1 MSPIS
6 AVSQS
11 RPSMDSLMLVNSF
24 YGPGA
29 TACWYLTCFSCL
41 VTWTI
46 HPKKRIADA
55 ITSDLIATIT
65 FPCVASAHLITQVR
79 SWPLVVENN
88 ATEEQMRASLAASLI
103 VIETYLLLGMF
114 LILPGLFSCVPKRLS
129 LIAMTGI
136 FCITADLY
144 LYFSLQTIGR
154 GPISSSRRFIIDSQV
169 NVMLIIGLTTTLL
182 GLFLAYLYSLRLSRP
197 PCDQLRTT
205 GQGARRGINLSTPNT
220 TAAADSSTNAISS
233 PRDSD
238 TGAEH
243 LTPRE
248 SDVQSPIHQQQGS
261 VRHEH
266 WDNSPQSS
274 IGSTESRRISRQQIE
289 EASVEQER
297 RHVLQQRLKN
307 DFGLANKDPHVQ
319 HINYSS
325 FPFMLLSFFVSS
337 GALFLD
343 LLSMMGMYGEPRT
356 DGTLR
361 GKFIDEFVPR
371 SGTSIKDLDQAISLF
386 VGMTVLGFNLYT
398 AANAQY
404 KLYLWEN
411 KERREAAEANGSS
424 AQAPEA

>member
-1 MSPIS
+1 MI
-6 AVSQS
+6 
-11 RPSMDSLMLVNSF
+11 
-24 YGPGA
+24 
-29 TACWYLTCFSCL
+29 
-41 VTWTI
+41 
-46 HPKKRIADA
+46 
-55 ITSDLIATIT
+55 
-65 FPCVASAHLITQVR
+65 
-79 SWPLVVENN
+79 VENP

-136 FCITADLY
+136 FCITADFY

-197 PCDQLRTT
+197 PCDQLRRAE
-205 GQGARRGINLSTPNT
+205 QGAGRGINLSTPST
-220 TAAADSSTNAISS
+220 TAAADSSTSAISS
-233 PRDSD
+233 PRDSEN
-238 TGAEH
+238 GAEH

-248 SDVQSPIHQQQGS
+248 SAVHSPIQQ
-261 VRHEH
+261 
-266 WDNSPQSS
+266 
-274 IGSTESRRISRQQIE
+274 
-289 EASVEQER
+289 SVEQER
-297 RHVLQQRLKN
+297 RHVLQQNFKN

-325 FPFMLLSFFVSS
+325 FPFMLLSIFVSS

-343 LLSMMGMYGEPRT
+343 VLSMMGMYGEPRT

-361 GKFIDEFVPR
+361 GRFIDEFVPR

-404 KLYLWEN
+404 KLYVMED
-411 KERREAAEANGSS
+411 KERREAAEANSS
-424 AQAPEA
+424 ATQAPET